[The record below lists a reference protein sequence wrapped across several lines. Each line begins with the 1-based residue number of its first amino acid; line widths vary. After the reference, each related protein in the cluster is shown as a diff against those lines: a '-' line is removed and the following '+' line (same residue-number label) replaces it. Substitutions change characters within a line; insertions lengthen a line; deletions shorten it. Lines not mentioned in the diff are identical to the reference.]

1 MQPRSVRAGKGGGRA
16 PGLDAVGAALLAR
29 AEELVDRQLDA
40 LATFPGY
47 ERVPRSALR
56 ASAHRNVY
64 RVAAALRG
72 SDELPPEAA
81 EHERISGRTR
91 ALQGIPTEELVGA
104 YRAVMAVLR
113 EEFLAA
119 AERLEIP
126 VASVLAGTRLLWD
139 LTDRFSTELA
149 AATRQIDVDL
159 ARRDERARL
168 AFLQR
173 LLAGTLLG
181 PEVVVGGAAFGLVAD
196 AEYWVCRG
204 RQGADSRGRAPRE
217 SLARL
222 LERAGAGG
230 GFHPLVGSIDGDV
243 VAVTA
248 DRPTMPADGRD
259 GGRSVL
265 AVAGPAVPAAFP
277 HAFAEVTRLLNVAV
291 RFRRTGLVDNEAL
304 SVRIAVVEE
313 SELSEA
319 LLARYVAP
327 VEAACGPLADAVLE
341 SVRTYLAHRRHVG
354 ETASALSV
362 HMNTVRYRLARY
374 EDATGADLG
383 DTETLIEAWWALE
396 YRALRRGGGPG

>member
-1 MQPRSVRAGKGGGRA
+1 MDVRTKGGSGRE

-29 AEELVDRQLDA
+29 AEDLVDRQIEA
-40 LATFPGY
+40 LAGFPGY
-47 ERVPRSALR
+47 DRVPRSALR

-64 RVAAALRG
+64 RVAAAMRG

-81 EHERISGRTR
+81 EHERISGRAR

-126 VASVLAGTRLLWD
+126 TASVLAGTRLLWD

-149 AATRQIDVDL
+149 ATTRQIDADI

-173 LLAGTLLG
+173 LLGGTLLG

-204 RQGADSRGRAPRE
+204 RQVADASGRVPRE
-217 SLARL
+217 TLARR

-230 GFHPLVGSIDGDV
+230 AFHPLVGSIDGDV

-248 DRPTMPADGRD
+248 GRPTLADGRAGD
-259 GGRSVL
+259 RSVL

-277 HAFAEVTRLLNVAV
+277 HAFAEATRLLNVAV

-319 LLARYVAP
+319 LLARYVAS
-327 VEAACGPLADAVLE
+327 VQAACGPLAEVVLT

-354 ETASALSV
+354 GTASALSV
-362 HMNTVRYRLARY
+362 HTNTVRYRLARY
-374 EDATGADLG
+374 EEATGADLG

-396 YRALRRGGGPG
+396 YWALRRGPGPA